1 MAPRRSVLAIRLGRR
16 IVVLRGE
23 LAMTQEQLAWSA
35 DLGSKGYLSRI
46 ESGQRLPSLAVMER
60 LARVLQVEV
69 RDLLLFPETS
79 SMAMAMELMRQAGET
94 GARSVIDF
102 IGEIKQVTPALRA
115 AEPRGRV
122 PTVRNRR

>member
-1 MAPRRSVLAIRLGRR
+1 M
-16 IVVLRGE
+16 VLRGE

-60 LARVLQVEV
+60 LARSLQVET

-79 SMAMAMELMRQAGET
+79 SMAMAMELMRQAGEM

-102 IGEIKQVTPALRA
+102 IGERKQVTPALRA

>member
-1 MAPRRSVLAIRLGRR
+1 
-16 IVVLRGE
+16 
-23 LAMTQEQLAWSA
+23 MTQEQLAWSA

-60 LARVLQVEV
+60 LARSLQVEI

-102 IGEIKQVTPALRA
+102 IGELGQVTPALRA

>member
-60 LARVLQVEV
+60 LARSLQVEV

-102 IGEIKQVTPALRA
+102 IGELGQVTPALRA